1 MWSES
6 QRVDLA
12 RISESDRQAAM
23 QAARRYTQ
31 PRYRDMLD
39 AGDDDSDWEYAALL
53 ALFLFRGRR
62 VTPVAVRA
70 QLARVLAGL
79 EKETAAMTQSMSAV
93 GPWALGMTDIVKA
106 SALVGTA
113 FAVGGW
119 AQLTAPAIADV
130 EAGVLSELGYLDNF
144 ADEIAA
150 GSVRRDGRYVRRA
163 MLYAAAGWGVYQ
175 VARGRAATTRGY
187 QEEHNVLDPGAE
199 HCAGCVAETAQEWQP
214 IGTLVPVGDR
224 QCRSHC
230 RCYLIYRNAAGEVF
244 E

>member
-1 MWSES
+1 MWDTGQITSLS
-6 QRVDLA
+6 QV
-12 RISESDRQAAM
+12 SESDRQAA
-23 QAARRYTQ
+23 AVTARRYMQ
-31 PRYRDMLD
+31 PRYHDMLD
-39 AGDDDSDWEYAALL
+39 AGEGDSDWGYAALL

-62 VTPVAVRA
+62 VTPAAVRA
-70 QLARVLAGL
+70 QLDRVLAGL
-79 EKETAAMTQSMSAV
+79 EKETAAMTQSAV
-93 GPWALGMTDIVKA
+93 GPWALGMTDVVKA

-119 AQLTAPAIADV
+119 RQVTAPVIADV

-150 GSVRRDGRYVRRA
+150 GSVRRDGRSVRRA

-175 VARGRAATTRGY
+175 ASRSRAATTRGY

-199 HCAGCVAETAQEWQP
+199 HCAGCVAETEQEWQP